1 MLYYAILCYI
11 IMVSYSNI
19 KEIGLNKLSLEL
31 FSERAFENNLTT
43 PNIRTFKIPLKGN
56 LILLNH

>member
-1 MLYYAILCYI
+1 
-11 IMVSYSNI
+11 MVSYSNI
-19 KEIGLNKLSLEL
+19 KKIGLNKLSLEL